1 MKSLFKTIIEP
12 EGDRYNNSVTIDGHD
27 LIVNASINQ
36 ADFKYVN
43 RVGVV
48 VEPPLHNP
56 LVEVGDRVLV
66 HHNVFRRY
74 WGFSTH
80 LRTSS
85 SDLDNGTFSVDP
97 DSLYA
102 YNRGDGWKTV
112 DNNIFIEPIEVP
124 QTDLILDF
132 DVYQERIGK
141 LVYGAPKHLKQGDT
155 VVFTPFSEHVFEF
168 DGMKLYRMKEK
179 DITAHIL

>member
-1 MKSLFKTIIEP
+1 MKSLFKTIIVP
-12 EGDRYNNSVTIDGHD
+12 EGDRYNNSKTVDGQD
-27 LIVNASINQ
+27 LIVNAHINQ

-66 HHNVFRRY
+66 HQNVFRRY

-85 SDLDNGTFSVDP
+85 SDLDDGTFAVSQ

-102 YNRGDGWKTV
+102 YNRGDGWIMV
-112 DNNIFIEPIEVP
+112 DDNIFVEPIRTPE
-124 QTDLILDF
+124 TDLILSL
-132 DVYQERIGK
+132 DVYEERVGK
-141 LVYGAPKHLKQGDT
+141 LIYGSLNGLKRGDK
-155 VVFTPFSEHVFEF
+155 VAFTPYSEHLFEF
-168 DGMKLYRMKEK
+168 DGMSLYRMKEK
-179 DITAHIL
+179 DLTAHIL

>member
-1 MKSLFKTIIEP
+1 MKSLFKTIIRP
-12 EGDRYNNSVTIDGHD
+12 EGDRYNNSKTVDGKD
-27 LIVNASINQ
+27 LIVNAHINQ
-36 ADFKYVN
+36 SDFKYVN

-85 SDLDNGTFSVDP
+85 SDLDDGTFSVDP

-102 YNRGDGWKTV
+102 YDRGDGWITV
-112 DNNIFIEPIEVP
+112 NDTIFVEPIEAP
-124 QTDLILDF
+124 QTDLILEIE
-132 DVYQERIGK
+132 VHKERVGK
-141 LVYGAPKHLKQGDT
+141 LIYGSLNDLKRGDR
-155 VVFTPFSEHVFEF
+155 VAFTPYSEHIFEF
-168 DGMKLYRMKEK
+168 DGMKLYRMKK
-179 DITAHIL
+179 NDLTAHIL